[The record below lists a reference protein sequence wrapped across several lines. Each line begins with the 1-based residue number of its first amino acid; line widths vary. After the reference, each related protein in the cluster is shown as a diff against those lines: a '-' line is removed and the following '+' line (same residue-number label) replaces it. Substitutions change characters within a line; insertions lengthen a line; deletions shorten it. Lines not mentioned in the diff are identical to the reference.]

1 MPPYKEICSDYR
13 ETVHTKMGFHKMPSY
28 VKIGVSNQQRNFLNI
43 ASKVAETSAMDQRHG
58 AVVVK
63 AGRVM
68 SVGVNKWRNPSLVS
82 INYYDPNLTVHAE
95 IDALNRVPDARGAT
109 IYVSRVDKFGREQYS
124 RPCFR
129 CEKALSEAGVK
140 AVIYTS

>member
-13 ETVHTKMGFHKMPSY
+13 EKVHTKMGFHGIPEY
-28 VKIGVSNQQRNFLNI
+28 VKVGVSNQQRNFLNI
-43 ASKVAETSAMDQRHG
+43 ASKVAETSTMVQRHG

-68 SVGVNKWRNPSLVS
+68 SVGINKWRNPSLVS

-95 IDALNRVPDARGAT
+95 IDALNRVPDAHGAT
-109 IYVSRVDKFGREQYS
+109 IYVSRVDKFGQEQYS
-124 RPCFR
+124 RPCSR
-129 CEKALSEAGVK
+129 CEKALADAGVK